1 MPHTVIKSRHTN
13 VKNHSEISRY
23 FLVHVLPCPLRNFEE
38 LAKFYHFKLAII
50 IMARIIVNC
59 FIMHVALPEMLVGHF
74 RQHSSVTA
82 IGLMEKEIT
91 IIGTPSYAFSHSQQT
106 HTFHVIILHKL
117 PKHD

>member
-1 MPHTVIKSRHTN
+1 MPTTKLRRTG
-13 VKNHSEISRY
+13 EILS
-23 FLVHVLPCPLRNFEE
+23 FQIA
-38 LAKFYHFKLAII
+38 LAAARAII

-59 FIMHVALPEMLVGHF
+59 FIMHVALPEILVGRF